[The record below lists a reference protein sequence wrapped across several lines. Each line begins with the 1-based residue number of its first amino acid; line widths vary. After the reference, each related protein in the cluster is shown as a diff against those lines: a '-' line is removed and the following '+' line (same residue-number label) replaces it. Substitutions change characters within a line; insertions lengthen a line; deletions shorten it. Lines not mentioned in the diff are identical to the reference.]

1 MKGIVFTEFLE
12 LVENEFGLEVVQQ
25 IIDECELDTEGVYTS
40 VGTYSHK
47 DMFKMVGKLSEIK
60 EIPVPALLMVFGEYF
75 FSTLKDKYPA
85 FMEKPNLFDFL
96 NSIDDYIHPEVLKL
110 YPDAELPSFKAKIKN
125 NAEMTLNYKS
135 SRKLSD
141 VAIGL
146 IKGAAKH
153 YNQNVVIEKITVEN
167 DGQKVLLQ
175 VNKTKFK

>member
-25 IIDECELDTEGVYTS
+25 IIDECELDTDGVYTS

-60 EIPVPALLMVFGEYF
+60 GLPVPALLTVFGEYF
-75 FSTLKDKYPA
+75 FTTLKTKYPV
-85 FMEKPNLFDFL
+85 FVEKPNLFSFL
-96 NSIDDYIHPEVLKL
+96 NSIDQYIHPEVLKL
-110 YPDAELPSFKAKIKN
+110 YPEAELPRFEAEIKSDN
-125 NAEMTLNYKS
+125 EMTLDYMS

-141 VAIGL
+141 LAIGL

-153 YNQNVVIEKITVEN
+153 FKEDVDVVKVNEEDN
-167 DGQKVLLQ
+167 GQKVMLK
-175 VNKTKFK
+175 VNKI